1 MAWFGPAEFLRCRG
15 PRGPDPT
22 AQSPAGRA
30 AVRVG
35 CPEGGC
41 SPAGLATLQ
50 GGTSSVRRS
59 LVSLA
64 VLGLSLAAVPGF
76 AQSSP
81 NPFQFSTP
89 VIAHG
94 PFLLSEV
101 YPVLPLGYGIPSP
114 GVSGVN
120 PGLIS

>member
-1 MAWFGPAEFLRCRG
+1 M
-15 PRGPDPT
+15 
-22 AQSPAGRA
+22 
-30 AVRVG
+30 
-35 CPEGGC
+35 
-41 SPAGLATLQ
+41 
-50 GGTSSVRRS
+50 RRS

-120 PGLIS
+120 LYSLVVAVLGAIVVLVVFHTVRRAI